1 MITYFKTIFPIFP
14 NFFPLIIFCIT
25 PFSICNLGPS
35 AAEIETYNMKL
46 IAEDKE
52 EKDAADKAR
61 AENGEVVVEAVIAG
75 KITYG

>member
-1 MITYFKTIFPIFP
+1 
-14 NFFPLIIFCIT
+14 
-25 PFSICNLGPS
+25 
-35 AAEIETYNMKL
+35 MKL